1 MTHMAPRPLQ
11 NRVDPFGA
19 LVAEPT
25 RYPRP
30 HAMMGNRGGALHDAT
45 QTVVRPF
52 KSRAW
57 LTCLLDVPHRAR
69 KRQRDDNRAFN
80 GRKRVVMSPGRCV
93 ARARARGRFRP
104 LCRSR
109 ARERAR

>member
-80 GRKRVVMSPGRCV
+80 GRKRVVMSVGR
-93 ARARARGRFRP
+93 RAP
-104 LCRSR
+104 
-109 ARERAR
+109 